1 MNIAIIGSHGVGKA
15 DLFESL
21 AGELKP
27 GFIRI
32 EDIGLR
38 EVEESKDFFT
48 HMHAQEEI
56 LAERICNIQYDTE
69 HGIENVLNSGTV
81 ISDLAYLIVG
91 DYSYYEF
98 SFPGNIIDNIKILNN
113 LSSVVMEALDHL
125 YDHDLLFYI
134 PIEDD
139 YGVPSIQTPAPKF
152 LTHQRKIDIIIR
164 FLLENYHVRY
174 VTVKGS
180 VEERKNTVI
189 NNVRTIQNIGN

>member
-32 EDIGLR
+32 EDISLK
-38 EVEESKDFFT
+38 EVEKSKDFFT
-48 HMHAQEEI
+48 NMHAQEDI

-69 HGIENVLNSGTV
+69 HGVENIVNSGTV

-98 SFPGNIIDNIKILNN
+98 SFPGDVTDNIKILNN
-113 LSSVVMEALDHL
+113 LSSVVMEALDHFH
-125 YDHDLLFYI
+125 DHDLLFYV
-134 PIEDD
+134 PIEDN
-139 YGVPSIQTPAPKF
+139 YGAPSIQTPAPKF
-152 LTHQRKIDIIIR
+152 LTHQKKIDTIIWI
-164 FLLENYHVRY
+164 LLETYHVKY

-180 VEERKNTVI
+180 LEERKETVLDTI
-189 NNVRTIQNIGN
+189 KTIQNIGN